1 MRNFRHHNAASL
13 TEAAR
18 LLAESQG
25 EAKAYAGGTD
35 LLGTLKDDI
44 HAHYPRTL
52 INLSSIPGL
61 RDIREDGKHLCVGA
75 NVTLA
80 ELERHPLVRSRYP
93 LLAEAA
99 QAVAAPQLRT
109 MGTVAG
115 NICQE
120 PRCWYYRHPDS
131 LFACTRKGGRFCNA
145 QVGENRFHSIFGSA
159 RVGTRPCTAACP
171 GGVRI
176 PEYMELVRTGDL
188 DAAATRLLEHNPLP
202 AVTGRVCP
210 HFCEGECN
218 RGEFDSPV
226 SVRAVERHL
235 GDMVLA
241 DPARFLTPPA
251 QENGRGVAVVGS
263 GPAGLAAALY
273 LRRAGYGVTVL
284 EKEPQAG
291 GMLRYGIPAYR
302 LPPEVLDRQIAALEG
317 MGVEIRTGVA
327 VGESPSLAV
336 LRAEYAAVFLGPGA
350 WGQATL
356 ELPGAEKL
364 ESGLDLLISLKSGRM
379 PAVGRRVLIIG
390 GGNVAVDV
398 AVAARRLGASE
409 VTVVCLE
416 SREEMPARPDE
427 VEQAQEEGIRLLD
440 GWGPAAVLSDETGA
454 LRGLELR
461 RCLAVFDADGRFAP
475 TFDEATRVVQEADQV
490 FLAIGQRVAL
500 GRLADGGLG
509 TSGGRILAGEAD
521 GATTLAGVFAGGDAV
536 SGPASVIEAMAAGRR
551 AAAAIDRYLTD
562 KAAASTAAAEE
573 PAALQRF
580 ERAALELSGRA
591 ETQVLPPAERRL
603 DAEDAPRGLTEEEVA
618 AEAVRCLNCG
628 CVAVTPSDLAP
639 ALLALEAEVVTTR
652 RVIPGRS
659 FFAAGAACSTVLAPD
674 ELVTEIRIPLPPAG
688 AVGTYRKFRVRNAI
702 DFPIVGVA
710 CQAQLREGKVKAATV
725 ALGAVAPVPLRAE
738 VVEAYLASKVITE
751 EVAREAGR
759 LAAAECLPLEQ
770 NAYKVRVLEGM
781 VTRTVLAIGR
791 IVVGRGEE

>member
-1 MRNFRHHNAASL
+1 MMRNFRHHNAASL
-13 TEAAR
+13 TEAAT

-25 EAKAYAGGTD
+25 QAQAYAGGTD
-35 LLGTLKDDI
+35 LLGTLKDEI
-44 HAHYPRTL
+44 HANYPRTL
-52 INLSSIPGL
+52 INLTSIPGL
-61 RDIREDGKHLCVGA
+61 REIREDGRHLHVGA

-80 ELERHPLVRSRYP
+80 ELERHPLIRQKYA

-120 PRCWYYRHPDS
+120 PRCWYYRHPDN

-145 QVGENRFHSIFGSA
+145 QLGENRFHSIFGSA
-159 RVGTRPCTAACP
+159 RVGTRPCTVACP
-171 GGVRI
+171 GGVHI
-176 PEYMELVRTGDL
+176 PEYMEMVRAGDL
-188 DAAATRLLEHNPLP
+188 DAAAATLLQNNPLP

-235 GDMVLA
+235 GDRVLA
-241 DPARFLTPPA
+241 DAARFLKPPA
-251 QENGRGVAVVGS
+251 EEKGRKVAVVGS
-263 GPAGLAAALY
+263 GPAGLTAAVY

-284 EKEPQAG
+284 EKQPQAG
-291 GMLRYGIPAYR
+291 GMLRYGIPSYR
-302 LPPEVLDRQIAALEG
+302 LPPEILDRQIAALEG

-327 VGESPSLAV
+327 VGEDPSLAA
-336 LRAEYAAVFLGPGA
+336 LRAEYAAVFVAPGA

-356 ELPGAEKL
+356 ELPGAEQL
-364 ESGLDLLISLKSGRM
+364 VPGLDLLVELKSGGS
-379 PAVGRRVLIIG
+379 PAVGRRVLVIG

-398 AVAARRLGASE
+398 AVAARRLGAAE
-409 VTVVCLE
+409 VTMVCLE

-427 VEQAQEEGIRLLD
+427 VEQAEEEGIRVLPSF
-440 GWGPAAVLSDETGA
+440 GPAAVLTDEDGA

-461 RCLAVFDADGRFAP
+461 RCLSVFDAEGRFAP
-475 TFDEATRVVQEADQV
+475 AFDEAARVVEEADQV

-509 TSGGRILAGEAD
+509 TAGGRILAGPAD

-536 SGPASVIEAMAAGRR
+536 SGPASVIEALAAGRR

-562 KAAASTAAAEE
+562 GAAAPTAAAEE
-573 PAALQRF
+573 PVALQRF
-580 ERAALELSGRA
+580 DRAALALSGRA
-591 ETQVLPPAERRL
+591 EAQLLPPAERRL
-603 DAEDAPRGLTEEEVA
+603 RVEDTPQGLAEEEVA
-618 AEAVRCLNCG
+618 AEAARCLNCG

-639 ALLALEAEVVTTR
+639 ALLALQAEVVTTR
-652 RVIPGRS
+652 RVIPAQA
-659 FFAAGAACSTVLAPD
+659 FFAAGVGCSTVLARD

-688 AVGTYRKFRVRNAI
+688 TVGTYRKFRLRNAI
-702 DFPIVGVA
+702 DFPILGVA
-710 CQAQLREGKVKAATV
+710 CQAQLREGRVKAATV
-725 ALGAVAPVPLRAE
+725 ALGAVAPVPLRAG
-738 VVEAYLASKVITE
+738 VVEAYLAGKVITE

-781 VTRTVLAIGR
+781 VAKTVLALGR
-791 IVVGRGEE
+791 IS